1 MPKLWTYDRK
11 HEIWS
16 CLLYLILRPGCL
28 LISCLS
34 KNNLLTKDIEID
46 EWYALYAS
54 LSKSSVVSLN
64 GIFLKPISH
73 DDTDVLKKV
82 WFAYQG
88 HGTVYNQKNHF
99 LLVDSG
105 ITTTYSSSNTKFSL
119 KYFNIS

>member
-1 MPKLWTYDRK
+1 MIENMKFEVVCFTLFLD
-11 HEIWS
+11 
-16 CLLYLILRPGCL
+16 LVAYLFLAYQ
-28 LISCLS
+28 

-54 LSKSSVVSLN
+54 LSKSSVVSLK
-64 GIFLKPISH
+64 GILLKPISH

-82 WFAYQG
+82 WSAYQG
-88 HGTVYNQKNHF
+88 HGIVYNQKNHF